1 MLLVVV
7 DETVDVGAAMVKCLL
22 VKLPWPSEKYM
33 AGLHGHNI
41 TLDLVVLLANTEGHN
56 NLFGNLELSLIIEP
70 FETVWSRMGSFDQP

>member
-22 VKLPWPSEKYM
+22 VKLPRPSEKYM

-41 TLDLVVLLANTEGHN
+41 TLDLVMILANTEGYN
-56 NLFGNLELSLIIEP
+56 NLFGNLELSLVIEP
-70 FETVWSRMGSFDQP
+70 FETVWPRMGSFD